1 MNDIP
6 NCTLY
11 LIFNID
17 MNMKKNL
24 HEAPNLK
31 HFLDM
36 KEQYGSTYKSQ
47 HNRVVI
53 LAFNFGVVISI

>member
-1 MNDIP
+1 
-6 NCTLY
+6 
-11 LIFNID
+11 
-17 MNMKKNL
+17 MNMKNKNL
-24 HEAPNLK
+24 HEPPNFK

>member
-1 MNDIP
+1 MKNK
-6 NCTLY
+6 N
-11 LIFNID
+11 NI
-17 MNMKKNL
+17 L
-24 HEAPNLK
+24 HKAPNFK